1 MAVALKIRLNDQG
14 LKKTGG
20 VLTLSRLPKAIILG
34 LITAL
39 VGLIIGI
46 FPFGVSLEEE
56 TGLSL
61 LFRLR
66 GKRIQPSDVVVV
78 SIDKRSSDALGLK
91 NDPRKW
97 PRTLHAELIDR
108 VMEAGAAGIVFDIFF
123 EEPRPGSED
132 LIFANAVNR
141 SGRVIL
147 SQRLLAERLD
157 TPTARV
163 CIQSGLLLL
172 LRHLKR
178 QRLRWLRFRCRRW
191 R

>member
-1 MAVALKIRLNDQG
+1 M
-14 LKKTGG
+14 
-20 VLTLSRLPKAIILG
+20 SRLTKSIILG

-39 VGLIIGI
+39 VGLIIAI

-66 GKRIQPSDVVVV
+66 GSRPVPPEVVVV

-97 PRTLHAELIDR
+97 PRSLHAELIEKL
-108 VMEAGAAGIVFDIFF
+108 MAAGASGIAFDIFF
-123 EEPRPGSED
+123 EESRSGSED
-132 LIFANAVNR
+132 MVFADAVKR

-147 SQRLLAERLD
+147 CRRLLAERSDTSDGAGMYTERLVAPIPALEKAAFAMAPLSDAQGGVERYPELD
-157 TPTARV
+157 V
-163 CIQSGLLLL
+163 QD
-172 LRHLKR
+172 
-178 QRLRWLRFRCRRW
+178 RCR
-191 R
+191 